1 MVNDDEL
8 SRALLDVRKAYR
20 LLYLFQRRVM
30 DLMAELSGKL
40 GQSFWYWL
48 PSGDEEA
55 ILGSK
60 NPVERSAWKMLPL
73 FDASFLFLPPGVV
86 PSSAP
91 QKGQWLLQLILCID
105 DGQPE
110 GGRGEPNPVEFAD
123 ATMCHSMIYLYA
135 FIVQE
140 DIQGEWWR
148 NVYLKSEWPEEDGVA
163 ETNSQGV
170 RVVALSS
177 DLAALSDSASVI
189 RLGDQFRELV
199 ISQGGNIA

>member
-1 MVNDDEL
+1 MENDEL

-20 LLYLFQRRVM
+20 LLYLFQQRIM
-30 DLMAELSGKL
+30 DLVAQLSGKL

-73 FDASFLFLPPGVV
+73 FDASFLFLQPEATNA
-86 PSSAP
+86 SAP
-91 QKGQWLLQLILCID
+91 RKGQWALEVLLCFD

-110 GGRGEPNPVEFAD
+110 GGRGEPNPADFANP
-123 ATMCHSMIYLYA
+123 ALCRSKIYLYA
-135 FIVQE
+135 YVVQE

-148 NVYLKSEWPEEDGVA
+148 HVYQSSEWPEEDGIA
-163 ETNSQGV
+163 ETNTKGV
-170 RVVALSS
+170 RVIGLSS
-177 DLAALSDSASVI
+177 DLASLSDSSAVFELAD
-189 RLGDQFRELV
+189 RFGELV
-199 ISQGGNIA
+199 RAQGGSVS

>member
-1 MVNDDEL
+1 MVNNEEL
-8 SRALLDVRKAYR
+8 SKALLDVRKAYR
-20 LLYLFQRRVM
+20 LLYLFQRRIM
-30 DLMAELSGKL
+30 DLVAQLSGKL

-48 PSGDEEA
+48 PAGDEEA

-60 NPVERSAWKMLPL
+60 NPVDRDSWKMLPL

-91 QKGQWLLQLILCID
+91 QKGQWLLELLLCVD
-105 DGQPE
+105 DGEPE
-110 GGRGEPNPVEFAD
+110 GGRGEPNPAEFAD
-123 ATMCHSMIYLYA
+123 PTTCHSMICLYA

-148 NVYLKSEWPEEDGVA
+148 NVYQRSEWPEEDGVA
-163 ETNSQGV
+163 ETNSSGV

-177 DLAALSDSASVI
+177 DLAALSDSASVNSLAE
-189 RLGDQFRELV
+189 RLRELV
-199 ISQGGNIA
+199 ISVGGNVA